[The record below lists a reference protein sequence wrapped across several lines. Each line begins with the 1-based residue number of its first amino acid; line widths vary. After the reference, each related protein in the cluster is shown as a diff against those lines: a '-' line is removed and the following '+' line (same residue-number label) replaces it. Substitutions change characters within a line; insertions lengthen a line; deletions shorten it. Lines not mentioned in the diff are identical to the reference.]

1 MAETWH
7 GHDKGSSGYRRMI
20 LALFCAGIATFAQLY
35 SVQGTLPSLAQAEHI
50 SESRAAL
57 AVSAATL
64 GLAVAVIPWSRVA
77 DRHGR
82 RSTMRVAITAAVI
95 LGLAVPFAPT
105 FEVLLGVRFVEGLA
119 LGGIPAVAMA
129 YLTEEISP
137 VAAAVAGGTYVSGTS
152 LGGLMGRLL
161 AGPLG
166 DVFTWRVGTFAVS
179 ALAALAAVAFFLLAP
194 KPRGFVPVV
203 KHSDRDIPLLSKLL
217 DCLKNPRLVVLF
229 AQGGLLMGGFVAVY
243 NYVGFRLEAPPFL
256 IPTALSSLLFLAYLS
271 GTWSSAQ
278 SGRLAARIGRLPV
291 LLCAAILMVVGLVI
305 TWFDWLPSVIVGLLI
320 FTAGFFA
327 AHATASGWVP
337 QLVRSGR
344 AQAASLYNLAYYGGS
359 SLFGWAVGLAF
370 HPFGWGGA
378 VVFVSA
384 LVLVAMAFA
393 AVVLRGAPGAAPPK
407 PPPARNPKPGP

>member
-1 MAETWH
+1 MADVWH
-7 GHDKGSSGYRRMI
+7 GHARGSSGYRRMI

-35 SVQGTLPSLAQAEHI
+35 SVQGTLPALAAAENI

-82 RSTMRVAITAAVI
+82 RSTMRLAISAAVI

-105 FEVLLGVRFVEGLA
+105 FEVLLGLRFVEGLA

-194 KPRGFVPVV
+194 RPRGFVPVV
-203 KHSDRDIPLLSKLL
+203 KHSERDLPLLSKL
-217 DCLKNPRLVVLF
+217 
-229 AQGGLLMGGFVAVY
+229 
-243 NYVGFRLEAPPFL
+243 
-256 IPTALSSLLFLAYLS
+256 
-271 GTWSSAQ
+271 
-278 SGRLAARIGRLPV
+278 
-291 LLCAAILMVVGLVI
+291 
-305 TWFDWLPSVIVGLLI
+305 
-320 FTAGFFA
+320 
-327 AHATASGWVP
+327 
-337 QLVRSGR
+337 
-344 AQAASLYNLAYYGGS
+344 
-359 SLFGWAVGLAF
+359 
-370 HPFGWGGA
+370 
-378 VVFVSA
+378 
-384 LVLVAMAFA
+384 
-393 AVVLRGAPGAAPPK
+393 
-407 PPPARNPKPGP
+407 